1 MRGGGKCARRVLCSP
16 ERESGRREEAGGGGG
31 SLFSLPPFV
40 CPPVA
45 AGVVSGTFARCLT
58 IDGSLIFARGT
69 LAVSSVA
76 PSVVNPRKRGRERE
90 REREIH
96 LSHWLN
102 LAVNVYHNK
111 KRVFACGYYR
121 FHGCKNRCV
130 RSGKYREV
138 YKRLRTLIMKV

>member
-1 MRGGGKCARRVLCSP
+1 MRAARFMLARARVRP
-16 ERESGRREEAGGGGG
+16 ERRGRRRWWI
-31 SLFSLPPFV
+31 SLFSASLCLPSRCCWRRFWYL
-40 CPPVA
+40 CA
-45 AGVVSGTFARCLT
+45 MLDYRWLFNIRARNACRFL
-58 IDGSLIFARGT
+58 GRSL
-69 LAVSSVA
+69 
-76 PSVVNPRKRGRERE
+76 SVVNPRKRGRERE
-90 REREIH
+90 RKREIN